1 MTELYRVL
9 GVSPRSSEAEIKS
22 AYRKLARRYHPDVCS
37 SPDANAQFARI
48 NEAYRIL
55 SNSSLRAMYDRGEP
69 VSARQTFY
77 ARAAEV
83 AEYQRKFDQVVDEMI
98 ARERQEVDA
107 RSHAVF
113 VVVTLFLSVFYV
125 SFAKPTI
132 IEELSA
138 IGRAL
143 VIALSLYALWY
154 LLKNLAIV
162 LSRYTYQMPDRL
174 ISVFRQET
182 PNDKYISRRAA
193 LVFIVSG
200 YLVSI
205 GLGIVLSKLTRLY
218 YGPAL
223 SPGMVLSVF
232 LYPPIAVLIIGGFRR
247 IGNYLDRL

>member
-9 GVSPRSSEAEIKS
+9 GVSQRSSEAEIKS
-22 AYRKLARRYHPDVCS
+22 AYRKLARKYHPDVCS
-37 SPDANAQFARI
+37 SPDANARFARI
-48 NEAYRIL
+48 NEAYRVL
-55 SNSSLRAMYDRGEP
+55 SNSTLRAMYDRGEP
-69 VSARQTFY
+69 VYARQTFY
-77 ARAAEV
+77 ARAAQV

-125 SFAKPTI
+125 AFAKPTI
-132 IEELSA
+132 IEELSL

-143 VIALSLYALWY
+143 VVAVSLYALWY

-174 ISVFRQET
+174 ISVFRPET

-193 LVFIVSG
+193 LVFIISG

-205 GLGIVLSKLTRLY
+205 GLGLVLSKLTRLY

-247 IGNYLDRL
+247 IGHYLDRL

>member
-9 GVSPRSSEAEIKS
+9 NVSPHATPADIKS

-37 SPDANAQFARI
+37 SPDANSRFARI
-48 NEAYRIL
+48 SEAYRIL
-55 SNSSLRAMYDRGEP
+55 SNSALRSMYDRGEP
-69 VSARQTFY
+69 IYARQTFY

-83 AEYQRKFDQVVDEMI
+83 AAYQRKFDQVVDEMI
-98 ARERQEVDA
+98 ARDKQEIAA

-132 IEELSA
+132 IEDLSL
-138 IGRAL
+138 IWKAL
-143 VIALSLYALWY
+143 VIAISLYALWY
-154 LLKNLAIV
+154 LVRNLAIV
-162 LSRYTYQMPDRL
+162 LSRYTYRVPDRL
-174 ISVFRQET
+174 ISVFREEAPT
-182 PNDKYISRRAA
+182 DKYISRRAA

-200 YLVSI
+200 YVVSV
-205 GLGIVLSKLTRLY
+205 GLGIVLSRLTRLY
-218 YGPAL
+218 YGPTL

-247 IGNYLDRL
+247 LGHYLDHL